1 MPARVPTFLSCLRE
15 AVSGGMGREVGNRR
29 QKYDFRGLDEP
40 KLFLCG
46 APFQHAAIS
55 PAVLK

>member
-1 MPARVPTFLSCLRE
+1 MPAHVPTSLCCLRE

-40 KLFLCG
+40 KFVLRG
-46 APFQHAAIS
+46 APFQHAAVS